1 MNVVV
6 GGDGDEDR
14 DVSGGALGKLVFDGE
29 GKRAGGGEKIRN
41 PRPEL

>member
-14 DVSGGALGKLVFDGE
+14 GVSGGALGELVFDGE
-29 GKRAGGGEKIRN
+29 GKRTGGGENIRN
-41 PRPEL
+41 PRAEL